1 MGLFDQII
9 NALDNPNQQG
19 NTGQL
24 GDILNTVQQ
33 LSGNT
38 GTDSS
43 TMQSALGIVGNYVRS
58 ALQEKQNT
66 EGNEAA
72 QEVVNQYSGTSP
84 NTQAVDSLFP
94 PFVQQQVANAVSQ
107 RTGLNA
113 GMVQQLLPI
122 LVPLV
127 LNLLRSGANSQN
139 PQAGGNPVL
148 NSFLDSDRD
157 GDVDIMDAM
166 QMAGRYLGR

>member
-9 NALDNPNQQG
+9 NAIDNPNQQG

-24 GDILNTVQQ
+24 GNILNTVQQ
-33 LSGNT
+33 LSGST

-72 QEVVNQYSGTSP
+72 QEVVNHYGGTSP
-84 NTQAVDSLFP
+84 DAQAVDSLFSP
-94 PFVQQQVANAVSQ
+94 SAQQQVAAAVSQ
-107 RTGLNA
+107 RTGLDT

-127 LNLLRSGANSQN
+127 LNLLRSGANAQN
-139 PQAGGNPVL
+139 PQGGNSVL

>member
-9 NALDNPNQQG
+9 NAIDNPNQQG
-19 NTGQL
+19 NTSQL
-24 GDILNTVQQ
+24 GNIINTVQQ
-33 LSGNT
+33 ISGST

-72 QEVVNQYSGTSP
+72 QDVVNEYGGTSP
-84 NTQAVDSLFP
+84 NAQAVDSLFP
-94 PFVQQQVANAVSQ
+94 PFVQQQVADAVSQ

-127 LNLLRSGANSQN
+127 LNLLKSGSNAQN
-139 PQAGGNPVL
+139 PQAGGNSVL

-166 QMAGRYLGR
+166 QMASRYLGR

>member
-9 NALDNPNQQG
+9 NALDNPNQQA
-19 NTGQL
+19 NSDQL
-24 GDILNTVQQ
+24 GSIINTVQQ

-38 GTDSS
+38 GADPS

-58 ALQEKQNT
+58 ALQEKRNT

-72 QEVVNQYSGTSP
+72 QEVVNQFGGTSP
-84 NTQAVDSLFP
+84 NPQAVDSLFSYGL
-94 PFVQQQVANAVSQ
+94 QQQVANVVAQ
-107 RTGLNA
+107 HTGLNT

-127 LNLLRSGANSQN
+127 LNLLKSGANSQN
-139 PQAGGNPVL
+139 PQAGGNSVL
-148 NSFLDSDRD
+148 NSFLDSDND
-157 GDVDIMDAM
+157 GDVDIADVMRM
-166 QMAGRYLGR
+166 TSRYLGR